1 MCGRTE
7 RPTGRRWVLRSLIA
21 LGIATF
27 LALLTLLPIG
37 PARLLT
43 PVASA
48 HPLYP
53 LHALPVRT
61 DPPARAILQAPPAQ
75 VRMWFTEAVNPLTS
89 RIWVVDPANREV
101 DRQDSHVSGS
111 DPREMDVSLPLLPA
125 GTYVVVWRTQSAEDG
140 HIVGGSYYFQV
151 ARPDGTVPPVPAV
164 LPTGHIP
171 GAGGA
176 GAAGSGGLDGPT
188 ALQALATWLA
198 LLFMGF
204 WVGGVIW
211 ETWILSPAG
220 AGDPDLS
227 AAARA
232 AGRRFR
238 RLAPWALGGLLL
250 ANVVIVLVFSVELAG
265 DWTGLVS
272 LPLLRAIL
280 AIGTGSQ
287 YGLFWILRE
296 GVTGVAL
303 VMALLEARG
312 LPLAASWRSDGLP
325 ELKPAAEPGRLLDWP
340 RWLLRALGRTPGALV
355 RGWQRR
361 TLWGRVTLALAAALP
376 VAFAFS
382 GHAAAAPRNE
392 LAYALSVDLLHLLGN
407 AAWLGGLLY
416 IGVVFVPALRAL
428 DARGRVRVL
437 ALGLPAFSAL
447 ALVSVTVLAATG
459 TLNATIRLT
468 SIEQL
473 VTTAYG
479 RTLAVKTE
487 LFLLMVGISAYHAFF
502 LRPRLAQALN
512 EVPLTRPASAS
523 PQAAAVSTRG
533 RRASASTSALSG
545 AESRDAPLY
554 VRAEATKATDARASG
569 DPPSGPI
576 SAQAQRLAERLEDWL
591 QREAV
596 VGVAI
601 LLCVALLA
609 AFAGSLTPSTAGAAT
624 GGGAASGAYISPP
637 QTVGGLT
644 VVLKV
649 TPDAFGTNTFTVTV
663 RDAKQQPVNG
673 ASVLIATEMLD
684 MDMGVQTAQLQ
695 PVGSS
700 APGTYSGQSD
710 LTMAGHWRV
719 MVKVLPPNSTQFL
732 LATFTVSATY

>member
-1 MCGRTE
+1 
-7 RPTGRRWVLRSLIA
+7 
-21 LGIATF
+21 
-27 LALLTLLPIG
+27 
-37 PARLLT
+37 
-43 PVASA
+43 
-48 HPLYP
+48 
-53 LHALPVRT
+53 
-61 DPPARAILQAPPAQ
+61 
-75 VRMWFTEAVNPLTS
+75 MWFTEAVNPLTS

-140 HIVGGSYYFQV
+140 HIVGGSYYFQI

-188 ALQALATWLA
+188 AMQALGTWLA
-198 LLFMGF
+198 LLFMSF

-220 AGDPDLS
+220 AGGPDLS

-238 RLAPWALGGLLL
+238 RLAPWALGALLV
-250 ANVVIVLVFSVELAG
+250 ANVVIVLAFSVQLAG
-265 DWTGLVS
+265 SWAGLVS
-272 LPLLRAIL
+272 LPLLSAIL

-296 GVTGVAL
+296 AVTGAAL

-312 LPLAASWRSDGLP
+312 LPLATSWRSDGIP
-325 ELKPAAEPGRLLDWP
+325 DLKPVAEPERLMDWP
-340 RWLLRALGRTPGALV
+340 RWLLHALGRTPSAFV
-355 RGWQRR
+355 RGWRRR
-361 TLWGRVTLALAAALP
+361 TRWGRVTLALAAALP

-416 IGVVFVPALRAL
+416 ISVVFVPALRAL
-428 DARGRVRVL
+428 DARGRARVL
-437 ALGLPAFSAL
+437 ASGLPAFSAL
-447 ALVSVTVLAATG
+447 ALVSVTVLSATG

-468 SIEQL
+468 SIEQFL
-473 VTTAYG
+473 TTAYG
-479 RTLAVKTE
+479 RTLAVKIE
-487 LFLLMVGISAYHAFF
+487 LFLLMVGISAYHALY

-512 EVPLTRPASAS
+512 EAPLTRPGS
-523 PQAAAVSTRG
+523 PAPQAAVSTHGRG
-533 RRASASTSALSG
+533 AYASTTAFSSALSRG
-545 AESRDAPLY
+545 TPQY
-554 VRAEATKATDARASG
+554 VRAAATNATDGRAGG
-569 DPPSGPI
+569 DSPGGLL
-576 SAQAQRLAERLEDWL
+576 SAHAQRLADRLEDWL

-596 VGVAI
+596 VGAAI

-609 AFAGSLTPSTAGAAT
+609 AFAGSLTPTPAGAAT
-624 GGGAASGAYISPP
+624 GGGTTSAAYISPP

-649 TPDAFGTNTFTVTV
+649 TPDAFGTNTFTVTL
-663 RDAKQQPVNG
+663 RDAQQHPVNG

-695 PVGSS
+695 PVGPS
-700 APGTYSGQSD
+700 APGSYSGQSD
-710 LTMAGHWRV
+710 LTMAGHWQV
-719 MVKVLPPNSTQFL
+719 TVKVLPPNSTQFL
-732 LATFTVSATY
+732 LATYKFSATY